1 MIITQEV
8 FMEIRN
14 LESFIQV
21 AELGSFTKAAES
33 LGYTQSS
40 ADTMRGVYGMCLT
53 IFNMPCAFITPI
65 TIRKRKR
72 DSESYP

>member
-1 MIITQEV
+1 MT
-8 FMEIRN
+8 M
-14 LESFIQV
+14 LE
-21 AELGSFTKAAES
+21 TKIYMGQLLN

-65 TIRKRKR
+65 PT
-72 DSESYP
+72 